1 MASVEQGRAFLK
13 ADLWEAGR
21 APETDQQRG
30 GPQPPLQLSVP
41 DQAKLVDLVPPEAF
55 SVGDVPLKQAIAHR
69 RSRRRF
75 ADSPLT
81 LEELSFL
88 LWATQGVQRVLKDG
102 YATLR
107 TVPSAG
113 ARHPFETYL
122 LVQRV
127 EGVDGGLYRYLALEH
142 KLCAMGEVA
151 RLGEQVT
158 DACLGQTFVGQ
169 AAVVLAWVAVPYR
182 TEWRY
187 GARSH
192 KVIALD
198 AGHVC
203 QNLYLACEAIGAGT
217 CAIGAYH
224 QTKTDKLLGLD
235 GNEAFS
241 VYLAPVGKVTRDEP

>member
-1 MASVEQGRAFLK
+1 MASVQQGRAFLK
-13 ADLWEAGR
+13 ADLWEA
-21 APETDQQRG
+21 AKDMKTDQQRG
-30 GPQPPLQLSVP
+30 LPQPPLELPVP
-41 DQAKLVDLVPPEAF
+41 DQARLVELVPPDAF
-55 SVGDVPLKQAIAHR
+55 SVGDVPLKRAMARR

-88 LWATQGVQRVLKDG
+88 LWATQGVQRVLKEG
-102 YATLR
+102 YAALR

-122 LVQRV
+122 LVQHV
-127 EGVDGGLYRYLALEH
+127 EGLEAGLYRYLALEH
-142 KLCAMGEVA
+142 KLCALGEVP
-151 RLGEQVT
+151 RLAERVT
-158 DACLGQTFVGQ
+158 EACLGQTFVGQ

-224 QTKTDKLLGLD
+224 QTKTDALLGLD
-235 GNEAFS
+235 GSEAFS
-241 VYLAPVGKVTRDEP
+241 VYLAPVGKVTGTAP